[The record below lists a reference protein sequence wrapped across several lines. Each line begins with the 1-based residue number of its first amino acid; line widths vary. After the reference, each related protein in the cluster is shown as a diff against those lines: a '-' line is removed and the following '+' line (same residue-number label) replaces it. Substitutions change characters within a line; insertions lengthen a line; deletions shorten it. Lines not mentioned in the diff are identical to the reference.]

1 MLMKVL
7 IVDDDPSMQM
17 MAEIILTKAG
27 FEVAAIEDGALA
39 LSGARAASP
48 DVILLDCVMPGITGE
63 EVFEMLAG
71 EDVTKDIP
79 IIFLTGKT
87 EPEET
92 RKLIALGARGV
103 ITKPISPLE
112 FADDIRKILSS

>member
-1 MLMKVL
+1 MKVL

-27 FEVAAIEDGALA
+27 FEVAAVEDGALA
-39 LSGARAASP
+39 LSGAREARP
-48 DVILLDCVMPGITGE
+48 DVILLDCIMPGITGE
-63 EVFEMLAG
+63 EVFEVLAG

-79 IIFLTGKT
+79 IIFLTGKA

-92 RKLIALGARGV
+92 RKLIDLGARGV